1 MLAACERGRGA
12 EGGHGEVDFGKDI
25 FSNMCTFDW
34 PMLLSHSSISQTP
47 NLHNRLLPGILENEV
62 CWRKIVCGGGMGVV
76 EDYMI
81 VARMHF
87 KYNSLIVFRALR
99 DPKSK
104 FLKDLPPKEQA
115 RTG

>member
-1 MLAACERGRGA
+1 
-12 EGGHGEVDFGKDI
+12 
-25 FSNMCTFDW
+25 
-34 PMLLSHSSISQTP
+34 
-47 NLHNRLLPGILENEV
+47 
-62 CWRKIVCGGGMGVV
+62 MGVV

-87 KYNSLIVFRALR
+87 KYNSLVVFRALR